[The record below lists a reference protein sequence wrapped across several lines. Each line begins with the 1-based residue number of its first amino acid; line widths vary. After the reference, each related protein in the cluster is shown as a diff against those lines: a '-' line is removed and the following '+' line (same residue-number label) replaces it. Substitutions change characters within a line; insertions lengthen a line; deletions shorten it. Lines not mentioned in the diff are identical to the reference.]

1 MPITPQSVTLVIV
14 IVDRPRRPGRNDQH
28 VQGLF
33 YTPAEN
39 GGRLDRREI
48 SRKLE
53 VFRDTVRLQV
63 LRDGG
68 SLAEAA
74 RAARQGQ
81 RARPILAAVFDTV
94 FIARMS
100 ETIFH
105 R

>member
-1 MPITPQSVTLVIV
+1 MISMSKAYSIRQ
-14 IVDRPRRPGRNDQH
+14 PRMEGDSI
-28 VQGLF
+28 
-33 YTPAEN
+33 A
-39 GGRLDRREI
+39 EI

-74 RAARQGQ
+74 RAVRQGQ
-81 RARPILAAVFDTV
+81 RARPIPAAVFDTV

-105 R
+105 Q